1 MIDSLSF
8 AGGREITANWVSRS
22 IFRLDPKD
30 DQMIFRHLARCVYLS
45 SLKRV
50 SSSIRF
56 ARIIFT
62 RLPVGP
68 LLLLAFQAWR
78 TGSFRVSSNLEERKF
93 LSDWEMFFFLFEARV
108 GRKRSTIV
116 IEQRQSS
123 RSDWSSMNRVPFV
136 FVNLKSI
143 RFA

>member
-93 LSDWEMFFFLFEARV
+93 WLRSVFFFGIRILNLFYFKV
-108 GRKRSTIV
+108 SFI
-116 IEQRQSS
+116 ICCFFI
-123 RSDWSSMNRVPFV
+123 FV
-136 FVNLKSI
+136 
-143 RFA
+143 